1 MFVEQPAV
9 PPAHLVVRNLVGILD
24 IVFFEDF
31 DGFFVEV
38 VANPGWCVPVLV
50 GDQL

>member
-1 MFVEQPAV
+1 MLVEQPAV

-38 VANPGWCVPVLV
+38 VANPGWRVPVLV